1 MLPRSPRGRG
11 DDAYLRS
18 DPVQASRELSRP
30 GSSCLGPFGPKDAG
44 GPGDATPPRGLSP
57 FGFAR
62 VGNLEPTELAAR
74 RNFGRSPFWEGPS
87 HALPDPGKTPASNA
101 SRPPLAS
108 AVNDGPATSMSR
120 LAGHLVLADAEIA
133 IPRR

>member
-1 MLPRSPRGRG
+1 MPAFVLIQYKHRGNSPGRARLPQCVL
-11 DDAYLRS
+11 LR
-18 DPVQASRELSRP
+18 DNPF
-30 GSSCLGPFGPKDAG
+30 PFGPKDAG

-120 LAGHLVLADAEIA
+120 LAGHLVLADAEVA